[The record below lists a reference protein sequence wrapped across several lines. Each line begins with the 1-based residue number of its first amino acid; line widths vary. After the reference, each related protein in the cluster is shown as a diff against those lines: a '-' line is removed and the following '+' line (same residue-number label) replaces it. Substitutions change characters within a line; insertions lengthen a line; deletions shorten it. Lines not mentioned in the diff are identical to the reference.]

1 MRWKA
6 IFMALAFTDRASLWL
21 VILPTWAPVLGAFS
35 MACVCCDQ
43 GRQQLRGGISRAV
56 RPASC
61 SCAAACNHV
70 RPITQAAMRAL
81 DKMRINSTTTT

>member
-43 GRQQLRGGISRAV
+43 GRQQLRGYFPG
-56 RPASC
+56 
-61 SCAAACNHV
+61 CAARLMFLRGGMQSRSSNYPGSDASP
-70 RPITQAAMRAL
+70 R
-81 DKMRINSTTTT
+81 